1 MEKSLLIQFL
11 GENPIFKIIDTLLD
25 NKGLELTK
33 KDILEATEISRATLF
48 KVWPQLEENEIVRV
62 TRKFGKTKLYAIN
75 SQNPLVR
82 KLFELERI
90 LIGKA
95 FDKRREIEVIAR
107 T

>member
-1 MEKSLLIQFL
+1 MEKSLLIKFL
-11 GENPIFKIIDTLLD
+11 GDNPLFKIIDTLLD
-25 NKGLELTK
+25 NKGLDLTK

-48 KVWPQLEENEIVRV
+48 KVWPQLEDNEIVKV

-75 SQNPLVR
+75 SQNPLVK

-95 FDKRREIEVIAR
+95 FDKRREIEIVA
-107 T
+107 